1 MGEAGK
7 RAAAYAALELV
18 EDGMRLGL
26 GTGSTVAHFLD
37 GLAERE
43 LDVAGRPTSEATTA
57 RCHELGITL
66 LDPSDDGDLDLCV
79 DGADEIDRELTLTKG
94 GGGALLREKVVAWSS
109 SRMVVIATPDK
120 LVDRLADTFPLPI
133 EVIPFARG
141 PVDRALTEM
150 GFEVSVRG
158 DGDYR
163 TDNGNE
169 ILDARMP
176 GGLEE
181 AGTME
186 LLLAL
191 VPGIAESGLFVG
203 LADLALLGDDDGTI
217 TLLEAVPIE

>member
-7 RAAAYAALELV
+7 RAAAHAALELV

-26 GTGSTVAHFLD
+26 GTGSTVAHFLG

-43 LDVAGRPTSEATTA
+43 LDIAGRPTSEATAA
-57 RCHELGITL
+57 RCHELGLTL
-66 LDPSDDGDLDLCV
+66 LDASDDGDLDLCV

-150 GFEVSVRG
+150 GFEVSVR
-158 DGDYR
+158 DHGDYR

-181 AGTME
+181 PGTME

-217 TLLEAVPIE
+217 TLLEAVPLD